1 MLGQVFPILGICPE
15 RLSMLKKQTTLWMLI
30 WVAQVSWAQTL
41 TSAGSQLQQLPTLP
55 TQPGNLEPTVL
66 PSDQTPPTM
75 PASRAVFEVKRLQIK
90 GATLYSEEVLLS
102 VTGFEPGRAL
112 GLQGLQIMAQ
122 RITRHYQQGGYPVA
136 RAYLP
141 AQEIRDG
148 VVTLAVLEGRYGRVL
163 LGNTSALQSQVPRD
177 LLTGLNPGDVIAMPP
192 LKERLLLLSDVP
204 GVQVRSSLVPGA
216 TLGLSD
222 LWVQVTP
229 GARFTGSVDM
239 DNAGSRYTGERRI
252 GTTLQLNKPWGRG
265 DQAREPQNHQNNGQ
279 SFKHLRAFIFCQ
291 LRGQSRRPRP
301 PPQGARGA
309 ASGQDGAANGP
320 YACANG
326 GVLFLLRHARAS
338 GQGQSG
344 HG

>member
-1 MLGQVFPILGICPE
+1 MP
-15 RLSMLKKQTTLWMLI
+15 
-30 WVAQVSWAQTL
+30 
-41 TSAGSQLQQLPTLP
+41 SAGSQLQQLPTLP
-55 TQPGNLEPTVL
+55 IEPGNLEPTVL
-66 PSDQTPPTM
+66 PSDLTPPTM

-148 VVTLAVLEGRYGRVL
+148 VVTLAVLEGRYGRGL

-192 LKERLLLLSDVP
+192 LEERLLLLSDVP

-222 LWVQVTP
+222 L
-229 GARFTGSVDM
+229 
-239 DNAGSRYTGERRI
+239 
-252 GTTLQLNKPWGRG
+252 
-265 DQAREPQNHQNNGQ
+265 
-279 SFKHLRAFIFCQ
+279 
-291 LRGQSRRPRP
+291 
-301 PPQGARGA
+301 
-309 ASGQDGAANGP
+309 
-320 YACANG
+320 
-326 GVLFLLRHARAS
+326 
-338 GQGQSG
+338 
-344 HG
+344 